1 MFMQFMAGVRNRG
14 TDRMSIGTTLKDPNI
29 DYAKMA
35 QAYGM
40 YAEGPIANPEE
51 LAPAYKR
58 AIQRVKRGEPALV
71 DVVTQP
77 R

>member
-1 MFMQFMAGVRNRG
+1 MAGVRNRG
-14 TDRMSIGTTLKDPNI
+14 TDRMSIGTTLKDPTI

-40 YAEGPIANPEE
+40 YAEGPITNPEE
-51 LAPAYKR
+51 LAPAYRR
-58 AIQRVKRGEPALV
+58 AMQRVKRGEPALV